1 MAIDLL
7 LKFTSIDKLPS
18 FETFEGWNRNF
29 LFKYDSYL
37 NIKNVYYNIRLI
49 LFDVIT
55 YREISDYFM

>member
-1 MAIDLL
+1 VAIDLL

-18 FETFEGWNRNF
+18 FQTFEGWNRNL

-37 NIKNVYYNIRLI
+37 NIKNVYYSI
-49 LFDVIT
+49 LFHIIT

>member
-18 FETFEGWNRNF
+18 FQTFEGWNRNL

>member
-1 MAIDLL
+1 VAIDLL